1 MISSAELLKRPLQ
14 IYSAHFNIFFKLL
27 LVPLIFNIAVSAIP
41 ITRNAE
47 LALIVA
53 LPMALFS
60 ILVAAWTEL
69 ALVRAFY
76 NYSSGA
82 TLNIAATL
90 REALQKLPS
99 FIFLLIIWFV
109 VVLVG
114 LAFLIIPGIIFATWF
129 MFLSSALVIEDQRGL
144 AVFRRS
150 KQLVANNFFG
160 LFWRAVASALLISV
174 ILITAIQ
181 GFVAILQATGLRA
194 FNQFLFDVI
203 TNSFGSALSVLFL
216 PAFIG
221 IIVTLYLEIHKTKG
235 V

>member
-76 NYSSGA
+76 NYPSGA

-129 MFLSSALVIEDQRGL
+129 MFLSSALVIEDQ
-144 AVFRRS
+144 
-150 KQLVANNFFG
+150 
-160 LFWRAVASALLISV
+160 
-174 ILITAIQ
+174 
-181 GFVAILQATGLRA
+181 
-194 FNQFLFDVI
+194 
-203 TNSFGSALSVLFL
+203 
-216 PAFIG
+216 
-221 IIVTLYLEIHKTKG
+221 
-235 V
+235 